1 MSQRNL
7 HLSDLKLDDSRLCL
21 AFANT
26 AAWHAS
32 DQPTELLNS
41 YADLVA
47 WARQNGVVTEPGA
60 RQLAQAGAE
69 RSTEAAFILDQAIAL
84 REAIYRIF
92 SAVAGGRRP
101 AGSDLDL
108 LNAAL
113 EKAFAHLQLAPTEAG
128 FTWKWTGSGT
138 LEQMLWPVARS
149 AADLLTS
156 ANLDR
161 VRECADDRGC
171 GDLFIDTSRNRSRRW
186 CAMRDCGNRAK
197 VRRHRRRKRSAE

>member
-21 AFANT
+21 DFANT

-32 DQPTELLNS
+32 DQPTEQLNS

-47 WARQNGVVTEPGA
+47 WASQNGIVTEPEA
-60 RQLAQAGAE
+60 RQLSQEGTKQ
-69 RSTEAAFILDQAIAL
+69 STEAVFILKQAIAL

-92 SAVAGGRRP
+92 SAVAGERRP
-101 AGSDLDL
+101 EGNDLNL
-108 LNAAL
+108 LNTAL
-113 EKAFAHLQLAPTEAG
+113 GKAFSHLQVTPTEAG
-128 FTWKWTGSGT
+128 FTWKWTGQGA

-156 ANLDR
+156 AHLDR
-161 VRECADDRGC
+161 VKECEDDRGC
-171 GDLFIDTSRNRSRRW
+171 GVLFLDTSRNRSRRW

-197 VRRHRRRKRSAE
+197 VRRHRQRKRIVE